1 MKRLL
6 LIFTVMI
13 PCFAY
18 GYGDHRGRNLDSLET
33 LLSSFT
39 PDVLGKATEK
49 EKSEYAEICTN
60 LAWGYLQLD
69 GAKSTYYAKQA
80 LKISRELGDNEMTLD
95 VSILIGQVFWA
106 KEMYDS
112 ARVYYGIAAENL
124 SLFEEK
130 TKGEDVHNLEAMQS
144 RLWGTLGNFYAVQ
157 DSVEQF
163 AYYYRKAGE
172 IFEKWGWNEDG
183 STLHVN
189 LGEVYLDNGDL
200 KTAKAEYDKG
210 LELAE
215 KSKDSLIVAKALYG
229 LGRWYHESGKTAKAL
244 RFLTKA
250 DEYYG
255 NHPKEESVG
264 RADTLAV
271 MNDSYKKLYRYA
283 RVIAVSA
290 ILIIVL
296 SIIAFAIS
304 ENLKKV
310 KKELKETREVL
321 DETIEE
327 IRPENPD
334 REICLNGKEKQIA
347 SLMVQGKST
356 KEIAEEVNLG
366 INTILW
372 YRKRLY
378 TKLGV
383 HSVAAFA
390 SEVLKRRLL
399 EKSLNG
405 EEGPTE

>member
-1 MKRLL
+1 MRRLL
-6 LIFTVMI
+6 LIFTMMI
-13 PCFAY
+13 PVFTY
-18 GYGDHRGRNLDSLET
+18 GYGDHRGHNLDSLET
-33 LLSSFT
+33 VLSSFT
-39 PDVLGKATEK
+39 PDALGIASDKDKA
-49 EKSEYAEICTN
+49 EYAAICSN

-69 GAKSTYYAKQA
+69 GTKSSYYAKQA
-80 LKISRELGDNEMTLD
+80 LKISTEQEDPETAFD

-112 ARVYYGIAAENL
+112 AAVYYGIAADNL
-124 SLFEEK
+124 NLYEEA
-130 TKGEDVHNLEAMQS
+130 HNGDDPHDLEAMQS
-144 RLWGTLGNFYAVQ
+144 RLWGTLGNFYAAQ

-163 AYYYRKAGE
+163 IHYYGKAGE
-172 IFEKWGWNEDG
+172 IFEKWGWNEDC

-189 LGEVYLDNGDL
+189 MGEVYADHGDL
-200 KTAKAEYDKG
+200 KRAKAEYDKG
-210 LELAE
+210 LDFAK
-215 KSKDSLIVAKALYG
+215 KSGDSLMIAKAMYG
-229 LGRWYHESGKTAKAL
+229 LGRWYNDSGKTAKAL
-244 RFLTKA
+244 KYLSKA

-255 NHPKEESVG
+255 NHPMEESVG

-271 MNDSYKKLYRYA
+271 MSDSYKKMYRYA
-283 RVIAVSA
+283 LVIAVSA

-327 IRPENPD
+327 IRPESPD
-334 REICLNGKEKQIA
+334 KGICFNGKEKQIA

-390 SEVLKRRLL
+390 SEVLKRKLL
-399 EKSLNG
+399 EEDRS
-405 EEGPTE
+405 E